1 MGWDIFSLIYH
12 TNGPIGTIF
21 VPCDDQYMAL
31 FHSLWTSKR
40 MEFILSALWK
50 NLTTSA
56 RTFRSLPGMPAVMQ
70 LMHILTA
77 EMIHLVRQM
86 QYYILFEILEFN
98 WEELTKKLESA
109 ESLDDVITAHNQFLD
124 AVRIGAFLDE
134 SAGVSV
140 YSPWANITKNFTCYL
155 N

>member
-124 AVRIGAFLDE
+124 AVRTGAFLEE
-134 SAGVSV
+134 SAGVSD
-140 YSPWANITKNFTCYL
+140 YSL
-155 N
+155 